1 MLVLR
6 RFISMRLLLALSFAS
21 LLSVP
26 VLAQEQGGVHL
37 VLKFGRGM
45 NGVTGFSDATAVIPM
60 TSIEVCEEQGEK
72 AVKTHKNDINTHYWC
87 IEGTR

>member
-1 MLVLR
+1 MLARPYL
-6 RFISMRLLLALSFAS
+6 IAMKSLLALGFVS

-26 VLAQEQGGVHL
+26 AIAQEQGGVHL

-45 NGVTGFSDATAVIPM
+45 GNGFSDTTAVIPM
-60 TSIEVCEEQGEK
+60 SSMESCEEQGEK
-72 AVKTHKNDINTHYWC
+72 AVKKHKSAINTHYWC

>member
-1 MLVLR
+1 
-6 RFISMRLLLALSFAS
+6 
-21 LLSVP
+21 
-26 VLAQEQGGVHL
+26 
-37 VLKFGRGM
+37 M
-45 NGVTGFSDATAVIPM
+45 NGMTGFSDATAVIPM